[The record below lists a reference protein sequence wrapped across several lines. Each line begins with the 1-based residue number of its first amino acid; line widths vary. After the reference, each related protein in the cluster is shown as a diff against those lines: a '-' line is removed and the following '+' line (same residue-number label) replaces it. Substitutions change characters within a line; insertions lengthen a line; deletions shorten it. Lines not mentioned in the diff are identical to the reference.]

1 MFLFLVK
8 LSYPVFVRFFRY
20 VEICETL
27 RDIFDFMR
35 NYIAQAIKT
44 KYFSLNEKK
53 QVLRCFET
61 MDRIFYDIMA
71 IPVTSR
77 RG

>member
-20 VEICETL
+20 AEICETL
-27 RDIFDFMR
+27 RDFFDFMR
-35 NYIAQAIKT
+35 NYIIQAIKT